1 MNILLI
7 LLNREARQMITFCLE
22 NRYKVSVTETSSTS
36 EAILS
41 AFDLKKAMPDLIV
54 CDHPLNS
61 AALHEFLASKKL
73 KIPVLICAQ
82 DPTQNISRTAAGQKA
97 DAELQLF
104 YTAPGT
110 VLRDAEKRIQDQ
122 LNQSTI
128 TETDEAAEFLSIRT
142 ELLLNASPLQSDLYI
157 RLSDSKYIKLMRK
170 GDTFDHLDY
179 EKYGKQKK
187 IPFLFIHREELATV
201 IEKFKKEINRL
212 LITTTAVPKE
222 ANDVSTMIQ
231 ETAQELINK
240 VGATPEV
247 QEMVKKNIQLTLHT
261 VGRNPKLKNIIDNLQ
276 KEKDRYI
283 ASHSVYIAQLSCTLA
298 AAMEWHSEST
308 FHKLNLA
315 AYLHDITLT
324 NQELARI
331 HNLKEIESK
340 KALFTKELIDAY
352 KTHPQNG
359 AELAQKFNEVPPD
372 VDTLIVQHHERPD
385 GSGFPRGLTHK
396 QIGPLSSVFIASH
409 DLVTHIF
416 ENDHTFH
423 MDEFLETV
431 KSQYDVGNFRKIL
444 KCLGQIK
451 I

>member
-7 LLNREARQMITFCLE
+7 LLSREARQMITFCLE

-41 AFDLKKAMPDLIV
+41 AFDLKKAMPDLII

-61 AALHEFLASKKL
+61 ASLHEFLASKKL

-82 DPTQNISRTAAGQKA
+82 DPTQQKPS
-97 DAELQLF
+97 AELQLF

-110 VLRDAEKRIQDQ
+110 VLRDAEKRIQDH
-122 LNQSTI
+122 LNKSTL
-128 TETDEAAEFLSIRT
+128 TESDEATEFLSIRT

-157 RLSDSKYIKLMRK
+157 RLSETKYIKLMRK
-170 GDTFDHLDY
+170 GDTFDALDY

-187 IPFLFIHREELATV
+187 IQFLFIHRNELVTV
-201 IEKFKKEINRL
+201 IEKFKQEINRL
-212 LITTTAVPKE
+212 LVTTTTVPKE
-222 ANDVSTMIQ
+222 SNEVSTMIQ

-283 ASHSVYIAQLSCTLA
+283 ASHSVYLAQLSCTLA

-324 NQELARI
+324 HQELAKI
-331 HNLKEIESK
+331 HDLKELEAK
-340 KALFTKELIDAY
+340 KAKFTKEQFDAY
-352 KTHPQNG
+352 KAHPQHG

-372 VDTLIVQHHERPD
+372 VDTLIAQHHERPD

-396 QIGPLSSVFIASH
+396 QIGPLSSVFISSH
-409 DLVTHIF
+409 DLVTYIF
-416 ENDHTFH
+416 ENDKPFV
-423 MDEFLETV
+423 MQEFLETV
-431 KSQYDVGNFRKIL
+431 KDRYDFGNFRKIL

>member
-1 MNILLI
+1 
-7 LLNREARQMITFCLE
+7 MISFCLE
-22 NRYKVSVTETSSTS
+22 NRFKVSMTETSSTS

-41 AFDLKKAMPDLIV
+41 AFDLKRAMPDLII

-82 DPTQNISRTAAGQKA
+82 DPSQAAPKTQEAVKA
-97 DAELQLF
+97 SAELQLF

-110 VLRDAEKRIQDQ
+110 VLRDAEQRIQDH
-122 LNQSTI
+122 LNKSTI
-128 TETDEAAEFLSIRT
+128 TESEDESTADFLSIRT

-157 RLSDSKYIKLMRK
+157 RLSPTKYVKLMRK
-170 GDTFDHLDY
+170 GDTFDSLDY
-179 EKYGKQKK
+179 EKYGRQKK
-187 IPFLFIHREELATV
+187 IPFLFIHRDELATV
-201 IEKFKKEINRL
+201 IEKFKEEINRL
-212 LITTTAVPKE
+212 IISTTAQPKE

-261 VGRNPKLKNIIDNLQ
+261 VGRNPKLKNIIDSLQ

-324 NQELARI
+324 NQELAKIRD
-331 HNLKEIESK
+331 LRELEAK
-340 KALFTKELIDAY
+340 KASFTKELIDEF
-352 KTHPQNG
+352 KTHPQHG

-372 VDTLIVQHHERPD
+372 VDTLIVQHHEQPD

-416 ENDHTFH
+416 DSDKAFVME
-423 MDEFLETV
+423 EFLESV
-431 KSQYDVGNFRKIL
+431 KERYDIGNFRKIL
-444 KCLGQIK
+444 KCLSQIK

>member
-7 LLNREARQMITFCLE
+7 LLSREARQMITFCLE

-41 AFDLKKAMPDLIV
+41 AFDLKKAMPDLII

-73 KIPVLICAQ
+73 KIPVLICAH
-82 DPTQNISRTAAGQKA
+82 DPTQQKPSP
-97 DAELQLF
+97 ELQLF

-110 VLRDAEKRIQDQ
+110 VLRDAEKRIQDH

-128 TETDEAAEFLSIRT
+128 TESDEASEFLSIRT

-157 RLSDSKYIKLMRK
+157 KLSESKYVKLMRK
-170 GDTFDHLDY
+170 GDTFDALDY

-187 IPFLFIHREELATV
+187 IPFLFIHKEELGTV
-201 IEKFKKEINRL
+201 VEKFKQEINRL
-212 LITTTAVPKE
+212 LAAPSAEPKQ

-261 VGRNPKLKNIIDNLQ
+261 VGRNPKLKNILDSLN

-283 ASHSVYIAQLSCTLA
+283 ASHSVYLAQLSCTLA

-315 AYLHDITLT
+315 SYLHDITLT
-324 NQELARI
+324 DQELARV
-331 HNLKEIESK
+331 HDLKDLEARKARFSK
-340 KALFTKELIDAY
+340 EQIDAF
-352 KTHPQNG
+352 KAHPSHG

-372 VDTLIVQHHERPD
+372 VDTLIVQHHEKPD

-409 DLVTHIF
+409 DIVTHIF
-416 ENDHTFH
+416 ENEKPFV
-423 MDEFLETV
+423 MEEFLEMV
-431 KSQYDVGNFRKIL
+431 KERYDVGNFRKIL
-444 KCLGQIK
+444 KCLSQIK
-451 I
+451 V